1 MRKNDTEYSL
11 KTKRYLAL
19 LSFKKEVTRHTT
31 IKLQASSNLNPC
43 DWTLFKPTRIVS
55 RIVRTEE

>member
-11 KTKRYLAL
+11 KTKPYLAL

-43 DWTLFKPTRIVS
+43 DWTLFKPTRIV
-55 RIVRTEE
+55 RTEE